1 MCSPQLVSAL
11 SVSIILLVVII
22 VLQKKKQNENF
33 VSKYPFRTGSI
44 FPGHLNMLPE
54 IKKGVR
60 PGNSPHRRRD

>member
-11 SVSIILLVVII
+11 AVSVILLVVII
-22 VLQKKKQNENF
+22 VLQKNNKNENF
-33 VSKYPFRTGSI
+33 VSKYPFRTEGI
-44 FPGHLNMLPE
+44 YPGQLNNLPE